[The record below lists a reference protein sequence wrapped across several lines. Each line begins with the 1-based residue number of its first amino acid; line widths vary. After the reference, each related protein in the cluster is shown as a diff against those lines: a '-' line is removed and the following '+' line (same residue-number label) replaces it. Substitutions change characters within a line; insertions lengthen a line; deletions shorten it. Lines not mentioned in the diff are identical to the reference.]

1 MHTNDTDNDFFYYPI
16 FCTSI
21 VATITWVLRFYMSV
35 VDSFNLLEFGV
46 DYIYL
51 RWPGYLGLVVVIL
64 FIVKIVGTY
73 TAFPYINISFL
84 IYIRPQEFLPLRN
97 ILSFLVC
104 RSIFNRLIF
113 LFHYSILSSFCF
125 LLGSRLLGLNIF
137 VLWEFFRHLTCKKR
151 V

>member
-51 RWPGYLGLVVVIL
+51 RWPGYLGLVVVTL

-97 ILSFLVC
+97 I
-104 RSIFNRLIF
+104 FNRLIF
-113 LFHYSILSSFCF
+113 LFYYYILRSFCF
-125 LLGSRLLGLNIF
+125 FARFAAFGIEHLCF
-137 VLWEFFRHLTCKKR
+137 VR
-151 V
+151 VF